1 MIFCWACIYIHTSD
15 RYPHLFRFS
24 FIWINM
30 FMDKTVE
37 YTTFTMT
44 RFIQMKIIIS
54 KCETPL
60 LNIMMCFYTGKLDN
74 HSYFYSIWQVESP
87 LFLFFSFFHSSR
99 LSLDLSFPH
108 SIPDLPLFSFILYSS
123 HSCSIS
129 CSLNLSHSF
138 FCLLDSLLHLSS
150 LLYFHP
156 FVQPYFHFLAVPFPL
171 TAFLSSPITLHFIHL
186 SNSYAHHPV
195 AHCFPFFLILHP
207 PPTINNTASQL

>member
-87 LFLFFSFFHSSR
+87 LFLFFFFLSFVPSFSWPVIPTFYPRPSSLFIHSLFLSFLFHFLLSKSVSFFLLSPRFSPPFKQSVVFSPICSALFSFSRCTFSSHCFSFFSNYPALHPSIKFIR
-99 LSLDLSFPH
+99 SPPSRSLLPFFPH
-108 SIPDLPLFSFILYSS
+108 S
-123 HSCSIS
+123 
-129 CSLNLSHSF
+129 
-138 FCLLDSLLHLSS
+138 
-150 LLYFHP
+150 
-156 FVQPYFHFLAVPFPL
+156 
-171 TAFLSSPITLHFIHL
+171 SSPTH
-186 SNSYAHHPV
+186 
-195 AHCFPFFLILHP
+195 
-207 PPTINNTASQL
+207 

>member
-1 MIFCWACIYIHTSD
+1 MNMIFCWACIYIHTSD

-87 LFLFFSFFHSSR
+87 LFLFFFFLSFVPSFSWPVIPTLFPSTFLSFHS
-99 LSLDLSFPH
+99 F
-108 SIPDLPLFSFILYSS
+108 SIPLILV
-123 HSCSIS
+123 
-129 CSLNLSHSF
+129 
-138 FCLLDSLLHLSS
+138 
-150 LLYFHP
+150 P
-156 FVQPYFHFLAVPFPL
+156 FLAL
-171 TAFLSSPITLHFIHL
+171 
-186 SNSYAHHPV
+186 
-195 AHCFPFFLILHP
+195 
-207 PPTINNTASQL
+207 